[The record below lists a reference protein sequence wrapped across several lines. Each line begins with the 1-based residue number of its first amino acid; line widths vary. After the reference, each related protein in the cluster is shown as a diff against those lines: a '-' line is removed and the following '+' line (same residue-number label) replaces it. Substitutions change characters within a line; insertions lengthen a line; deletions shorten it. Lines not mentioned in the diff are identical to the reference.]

1 MKIQMKYNQPIK
13 HRFMK
18 NKRFY
23 NFVLV
28 SLVYSGLMG
37 CSSVANITHKDNTKK
52 PAKLISIENPV
63 DVLQPVLDVDIG
75 GARVA
80 KKDPLKLEPVFD
92 GRKVYSAS
100 RAGEVNAM
108 LLSAVR
114 LWLVDVQDEI
124 TGGVAYDGVTQTVIV
139 STNDGEIV
147 ALSGKDGSLRW
158 KKQLPS
164 TVLSPAVISA
174 DYQRVMVSANNGT
187 FYGLDLSSGQLV
199 WQFASSIPK
208 MSVRG
213 TAKPKLLDSETASF
227 SGADGRI
234 YALDIDTGKPKWSH
248 RIAQA
253 KGTSEVERMMDL
265 DGSAVISEGHLYST
279 SYTGQLVA
287 IDLKRHKSV
296 YFDKVASLH
305 EPVVTEKFVVVSDL
319 KGNVI
324 AYDKNTGKQS
334 WKNSELHLRKLT
346 NPVELNNHIAIGDY
360 DGVVH
365 LLDKNTGEI
374 VSRVNTEGALN
385 YLQVIGNKLIT
396 QSTTGHIAIWQW

>member
-13 HRFMK
+13 GRFMNDK
-18 NKRFY
+18 IFY
-23 NFVLV
+23 NFVLAG
-28 SLVYSGLMG
+28 LVYSGLIG
-37 CSSVANITHKDNTKK
+37 CSSVSHITHKDNTEK
-52 PAKLISIENPV
+52 PTKLVSIDNPV
-63 DVLQPVLDVDIG
+63 EVLQPVLDVDIG

-92 GRKVYSAS
+92 GRKIYSAS

-108 LLSAVR
+108 LLNAVR
-114 LWLVDVQDEI
+114 IWLTDVKDEI

-139 STNDGEIV
+139 STNDGKIV
-147 ALSGKDGSLRW
+147 ALSGKDGAIKW
-158 KKQLPS
+158 TEQLPA

-174 DYQRVMVSANNGT
+174 DYQRVMLSANNGV

-199 WQFASSIPK
+199 WQFASSVPK

-213 TAKPKLLDSETASF
+213 TAKPKLLDVETVSF

-234 YALDIDTGKPKWSH
+234 YALNIDTGKPIWSH

-265 DGSAVISEGHLYST
+265 DGSAVINDGHLYST
-279 SYTGQLVA
+279 SYTGQLVS
-287 IDLKRHKSV
+287 IDLKHHKSV

-305 EPVVTEKFVVVSDL
+305 EPVVTDKFVVVSDL

-324 AYDKNTGKQS
+324 AYDKKTGKQS
-334 WKNSELHLRKLT
+334 WKNSELTLRKLT
-346 NPVELNNHIAIGDY
+346 NPVELNNYIAIGDFE
-360 DGVVH
+360 GVVH
-365 LLDKNTGEI
+365 LLDKNTGTI

-396 QSTTGHIAIWQW
+396 QSATGHIAIWQW